1 MRYFECFE
9 HTVEPRRNV
18 FKYLSMNHGRATMA
32 MIMGVCNTQ
41 TLNLEV
47 GQNDRKAQ
55 IQRNIKSWNII
66 KKSAKIYIVIFTPQ
80 TLASTEK
87 KFKSIAMDHLHIV
100 LIIS

>member
-1 MRYFECFE
+1 MHFASFE

-55 IQRNIKSWNII
+55 IQRNIKILE
-66 KKSAKIYIVIFTPQ
+66 Y
-80 TLASTEK
+80 
-87 KFKSIAMDHLHIV
+87 H
-100 LIIS
+100 